1 MQLSLTT
8 RDQLRELAKVRDFRI
23 LLASRFISN
32 IGNGMAPVA
41 LAFGVLDL
49 PGGNAES
56 LSIVTGAHMVPL
68 VLFMIIGGAVADRFG
83 RARLVGSCDL
93 LGSIFVAISAVAF
106 LTNNAS
112 IALLAFNGFI
122 FGVLNAIWYPAFTGL
137 TPQVVQREH
146 LQSAN
151 ALLGVGGNLAYTI
164 GSAIA
169 GIVVAAVGSG
179 WAIMVDAI
187 SFFIAGFLVFSL
199 RHLDRAPIEKT
210 EANHGILH
218 DLREGWSEFSS
229 RFWIVITVSSFA
241 FFHPAFEG
249 FLAVIAPVQAKE
261 EMGGSRAMGFMLAGF
276 GLGGIIGTLLALRFR
291 VRRPLFLACGVTPLM
306 SLWMFSLVVPSP
318 LLLAVAAA
326 IVAGIALEVFYAN
339 WLTTLQTNVPEESMS
354 RVGAYDAFGSLVLT
368 PVGLF
373 LAGPFTHAVGART
386 ALLTVG
392 IIALTATII
401 PLLSRQV
408 RNLERRD
415 LDHVQKSVVTR

>member
-1 MQLSLTT
+1 MEGSLTT
-8 RDQLRELAKVRDFRI
+8 RDQLRELAKIRDFRI
-23 LLASRFISN
+23 LLTSRIVSN

-49 PGGNAES
+49 PGGNASS
-56 LSIVTGAHMVPL
+56 LSIVTGVHMVPL

-93 LGSIFVAISAVAF
+93 LGSVFVAISAIAF
-106 LTNNAS
+106 LTGSAS
-112 IALLAFNGFI
+112 IPLLAFNGFV

-137 TPQVVQREH
+137 TPQIVQREH

-151 ALLGVGGNLAYTI
+151 SLLGVGGNLAFTM

-169 GIVVAAVGSG
+169 GIVVAAIGSG
-179 WAIMVDAI
+179 WAIMVDAV
-187 SFFIAGFLVFSL
+187 SFFIAGVLVFSL
-199 RHLDRAPIEKT
+199 RHLDKVPTEKS
-210 EANHGILH
+210 EENHGILH
-218 DLREGWSEFSS
+218 DLREGWTEFSS
-229 RFWIVITVSSFA
+229 RFWIVITVVSFA

-261 EMGGSRAMGFMLAGF
+261 EMGGSKSMGFMLAGW
-276 GLGGIIGTLLALRFR
+276 GVGGILGTLAALRFR
-291 VRRPLFLACGVTPLM
+291 VRRPLFLACGVMPLM

-318 LLLAVAAA
+318 LWVAISAAV
-326 IVAGIALEVFYAN
+326 IAGIALEVFYAN
-339 WLTTLQTNVPEESMS
+339 WLTTLQTHVPEESMS
-354 RVGAYDAFGSLVLT
+354 RVGAYDAFGSLVLA

-373 LAGPFTHAVGART
+373 LAGPFSHAVGNRT

-392 IIALTATII
+392 IIAVVATSI

-408 RNLERRD
+408 RSLERRD
-415 LDHVQKSVVTR
+415 LDSVAL